1 MNSSPIFIIFGHKEG
16 IDFEVPSSTNP
27 DEKYLVTWDFD
38 NGWMCDCK
46 GCLLGH
52 NMCKHILVCIDFM
65 KFLNMSLLDDPRV
78 FTAEVDV

>member
-1 MNSSPIFIIFGHKEG
+1 MTPPILIMHGDDEKIIFS
-16 IDFEVPSSTNP
+16 VPSTSS
-27 DEKYLVTWDFD
+27 DEPHTVTWDFD

-52 NMCKHILVCIDFM
+52 NMCKHILVCMDFM